1 MKIRTK
7 ENTVNPQINVLDQ
20 VYFKQSHFN
29 KSDEFQRNVTIL
41 HRKHGL
47 NN

>member
-1 MKIRTK
+1 M
-7 ENTVNPQINVLDQ
+7 LDQ
-20 VYFKQSHFN
+20 VYFKYFN

-41 HRKHGL
+41 HIKHVL

>member
-1 MKIRTK
+1 M
-7 ENTVNPQINVLDQ
+7 LDQ
-20 VYFKQSHFN
+20 VYFKYFN

-41 HRKHGL
+41 HRKHVL